1 MRILIVGTPRT
12 GSTNFAKQIS
22 KNKNCIRVGE
32 IFNLQT
38 FKKHLARQKVDI
50 NEWECFKN
58 DQKELEE
65 LEQMA
70 KFQIKMFKEKDNI
83 VAKLFP
89 EHLNKLGFDKVF
101 KYSFEL
107 CDIADEIYYTQRL
120 DKKAQTISKSVSLL
134 TKHWNKDRK
143 PFEGELSNFMLSET
157 FKDIKEET
165 VKVLNIFKKY
175 RGEVIN
181 LVEKNN
187 PYPNRYAYE
196 GDWELPEELPIL
208 K

>member
-12 GSTNFAKQIS
+12 GSTNFAEHIY

-32 IFNLQT
+32 IFNSQT
-38 FKKHLARQKVDI
+38 FKKRLARQKVDI

-89 EHLNKLGFDKVF
+89 EHLNKLGFDRPHLIF
-101 KYSFEL
+101 
-107 CDIADEIYYTQRL
+107 
-120 DKKAQTISKSVSLL
+120 SK
-134 TKHWNKDRK
+134 N
-143 PFEGELSNFMLSET
+143 
-157 FKDIKEET
+157 
-165 VKVLNIFKKY
+165 
-175 RGEVIN
+175 
-181 LVEKNN
+181 
-187 PYPNRYAYE
+187 
-196 GDWELPEELPIL
+196 
-208 K
+208 

>member
-12 GSTNFAKQIS
+12 GSTNFAEQIS

-32 IFNLQT
+32 IFNSQT
-38 FKKHLARQKVDI
+38 FKKRLARQKVDI

-89 EHLNKLGFDKVF
+89 EHLNELVIDKVF

-107 CDIADEIYYTQRL
+107 CDMADEIYYTQRL

-134 TKHWNKDRK
+134 TKHWIKDRK
-143 PFEGELSNFMLSET
+143 PFDGELSDFMLSET

-181 LVEKNN
+181 LVEKDN
-187 PYPNRYAYE
+187 PYPNRYAYK
-196 GDWELPEELPIL
+196 GDWQCPEELPVL